1 MKIILGISGYFH
13 DSAAAI
19 IVEGKIVYAAQEE
32 RFTREKNTAVF
43 PANAI
48 KYCLREAG
56 ISLHEVDAIIF
67 SEKPFLKFER
77 LLETYY
83 NNVPKGIFSFL
94 KAMPQWAEK
103 KLMLRREVR
112 SQLKQIDPTY
122 KKQQK
127 LLFASH
133 HLSHAGSAFYPSPY
147 QESAI
152 LTVDAVGEWAT
163 ASIGKGNGQ
172 HIELLKEMRFP
183 NSVGL
188 LYSSFTYFLG
198 FKVNEGEY
206 KLMGLSPYGIEDTEE
221 TQRFIQ
227 IIKKELVE
235 ILSDGSIRLHRKYFT
250 FEHGLRMVSDKKWT
264 RLFGMSKR
272 KPGED
277 ITQSHC
283 NLAFAIQRITEEII
297 LKMAQTAKTL
307 TQSDNLC
314 LAGGVALNCVANGK
328 LHESGLFKNI
338 WIQPA
343 AGDAGGSVGAALAYY
358 YVHHQRIIGEEQ
370 QFDTMSQAF
379 LGPEISTNEVEAFSE
394 RNSLTPRR
402 FSNPEDRNRYVI
414 KNVIKGKVIGWVQGR
429 MEFGPR
435 ALGARSII
443 ASPSYPEMQ
452 KKLNLSI
459 KFREDFRPF
468 APVLLRQEA
477 LKYYGCSY
485 ASRYMQFVKK
495 VLPEHRLNLPPD
507 YANGSLW
514 DKLSTPRSKFQAIT
528 HVDFSSRLQIV
539 EEESHPFYALLQE
552 MRQQSGDGI
561 LVNTSFN
568 TSGEPIIC
576 NMKDAYQC
584 FIKTNLDI
592 LVVGNYTF
600 TKDHQ

>member
-1 MKIILGISGYFH
+1 MKIILGISAYFH

-19 IVEGKIVYAAQEE
+19 LVEGQIVGAAQEE
-32 RFTREKNTAVF
+32 RFTREKNTAGF

-56 ISLHEVDAIIF
+56 ISLHEVDAIVF

-83 NNVPKGIFSFL
+83 NNAPKGLFSFL

-112 SQLKQIDPTY
+112 FQLKQIDPTY
-122 KKQQK
+122 QKQQK
-127 LLFASH
+127 LLFAAH

-163 ASIGKGNGQ
+163 ASIGRGKGQ
-172 HIELLKEMRFP
+172 QIELLKEMSFP
-183 NSVGL
+183 HSVGL

-198 FKVNEGEY
+198 FNVNEGEY
-206 KLMGLSPYGIEDTEE
+206 KLMGLSPYGIADAEE

-227 IIKKELVE
+227 IIKKDLLD
-235 ILSDGSIRLHRKYFT
+235 IFTDGSIRLHRKHFA
-250 FEHGLRMVSDKKWT
+250 FEYGLRMVSDKKWAK
-264 RLFGMSKR
+264 LFGLSRR
-272 KPGED
+272 KPEEE

-283 NLAFAIQRITEEII
+283 NLAFAIQHITEEII
-297 LKMAQTAKTL
+297 LKMAQTAKAL

-328 LHESGLFKNI
+328 LQESGLFKNI

-343 AGDAGGSVGAALAYY
+343 AGDAGGSIGAALAYY
-358 YVHHQRIIGEEQ
+358 YVHHQRIIGEQ
-370 QFDTMSQAF
+370 DQFDTMSQAF
-379 LGPEISTNEVEAFSE
+379 LGPEISTDEVEAFSE
-394 RNSLTPRR
+394 KNALKPRC
-402 FSNPEDRNRYVI
+402 FSNAAARNQYVI
-414 KNVIKGKVIGWVQGR
+414 QNVIQGKVIGWVQGR

-452 KKLNLSI
+452 QKLNLAI

-468 APVLLRQEA
+468 APVLFRREA

-485 ASRYMQFVKK
+485 ETRYMQFVKK
-495 VLPEHRLNLPPD
+495 ILPEHRLHLPPD
-507 YANGSLW
+507 YANYSLQ
-514 DKLSTPRSKFQAIT
+514 DKLSAPRSKFPAIT

-539 EEESHPFYALLQE
+539 EEESHPFYGLLQE

-576 NMKDAYQC
+576 TMKDAYHC

>member
-1 MKIILGISGYFH
+1 MKIILGISAYFH

-19 IVEGKIVYAAQEE
+19 IVEGQIVASAQEE

-48 KYCLREAG
+48 KYCLKEAG
-56 ISLHEVDAIIF
+56 ITLHEVDAIVF

-83 NNVPKGIFSFL
+83 NNVPKGLFSFL

-103 KLMLRREVR
+103 KLMLRSEVR

-122 KKQQK
+122 QKQQK
-127 LLFASH
+127 LLFSSH

-152 LTVDAVGEWAT
+152 LTIDAVGEWAT
-163 ASIGKGNGQ
+163 ASIGKGKGQ
-172 HIELLKEMRFP
+172 QIELLKEMSFP

-206 KLMGLSPYGIEDTEE
+206 KLMGLSPYGIEDAAE
-221 TQRFIQ
+221 TQGFIQ
-227 IIKKELVE
+227 IIKKELVD
-235 ILSDGSIRLHRKYFT
+235 IHTDGSIRLQRKYFT
-250 FEHGLRMVSDKKWT
+250 FEYGLRMVSDKKWAK
-264 RLFGMSKR
+264 LFGMTRR
-272 KPGED
+272 KPEEQ

-283 NLAFAIQRITEEII
+283 NLAFAIQCITEDIM
-297 LKMAQTAKTL
+297 LRMAQTAKAL

-328 LHESGLFKNI
+328 LQESGLFKNI

-343 AGDAGGSVGAALAYY
+343 AGDAGGSIGAALAYY
-358 YVHHQRIIGEEQ
+358 YVHHQRSSGEEGPS
-370 QFDTMSQAF
+370 DRVSQAF
-379 LGPEISTNEVEAFSE
+379 LGPEVSADEVETFSE
-394 RNSLTPRR
+394 KNALKPRR
-402 FSNPEDRNRYVI
+402 FSNPEERNQYVI
-414 KNVIKGKVIGWVQGR
+414 QNVIKGKVIGWVQGR

-443 ASPSYPEMQ
+443 ASPSYPGMQ
-452 KKLNLSI
+452 QKLNLSI

-485 ASRYMQFVKK
+485 ASSYMQFVKK
-495 VLPEHRLNLPPD
+495 IRPEHRLHLPSD
-507 YANGSLW
+507 YAHYSLQE
-514 DKLSTPRSKFQAIT
+514 KLGTPRSKFPAIT

-539 EEESHPFYALLQE
+539 EEESHPFYGLLLE

-568 TSGEPIIC
+568 ASGEPIVC
-576 NMKDAYQC
+576 HMKDAYDC

-600 TKDHQ
+600 TKE